1 MLKLDEEIILS
12 LRKNRKI
19 IIQCDELK
27 NEFNLNDSEINEVL
41 TRLKEKGFITEEENG
56 SSRPVCKVVNS
67 QDLILNYLRKNRNR
81 EIPVSEIAKNSLF
94 KRNTIS
100 NAIHE
105 LQLKNLIEIC
115 RRPLKR
121 GRYTVIWLT
130 GDKITTRYRHKNEI
144 VAEDFVEENIQTE
157 LPKEKIIIDR
167 NLNKDI
173 LYLSS
178 NLYDHIEFFKDILP
192 LTHDIFSFVTD
203 YITPLMTAVGDLWET
218 DQLSTVDEHVISGRV
233 EKIIIELINQ
243 RNNVK
248 GEVIILVSVE
258 GEFHTLSLLAL
269 ELLLTDYSYK
279 VINLVKPLPFKALI
293 RYLQESETPKWIL
306 ISITQSIYRGTLKRD
321 IILLRK
327 EFGDAIRIA
336 IGGQGLIEEDRN
348 KFTEVNNIV
357 ITPEDLFQFLTGT
370 FKRKK
375 NDKDSCN

>member
-1 MLKLDEEIILS
+1 MYEYMQRGQKAALIGL
-12 LRKNRKI
+12 
-19 IIQCDELK
+19 
-27 NEFNLNDSEINEVL
+27 DSE
-41 TRLKEKGFITEEENG
+41 R
-56 SSRPVCKVVNS
+56 
-67 QDLILNYLRKNRNR
+67 
-81 EIPVSEIAKNSLF
+81 
-94 KRNTIS
+94 
-100 NAIHE
+100 
-105 LQLKNLIEIC
+105 
-115 RRPLKR
+115 
-121 GRYTVIWLT
+121 
-130 GDKITTRYRHKNEI
+130 
-144 VAEDFVEENIQTE
+144 
-157 LPKEKIIIDR
+157 
-167 NLNKDI
+167 
-173 LYLSS
+173 
-178 NLYDHIEFFKDILP
+178 
-192 LTHDIFSFVTD
+192 
-203 YITPLMTAVGDLWET
+203 
-218 DQLSTVDEHVISGRV
+218 
-233 EKIIIELINQ
+233 IIIELINQ